1 MIRVRGIEPLLEGV
15 SVARASQA
23 QDNVSEELEDM
34 ARQVAQRTAQRA
46 PVLTGALRHYAEM
59 GVSQVN
65 AFEID
70 LNVGIYENIPYF
82 WRQHFEHSTKRYFFK
97 TSFDEVQAVF
107 GQRLQKAVDRTW

>member
-34 ARQVAQRTAQRA
+34 AREIATNTARRA
-46 PVLTGALRHYAEM
+46 PVLTGALRHFAEM

>member
-1 MIRVRGIEPLLEGV
+1 MIRVRGIGPLLEGV

-34 ARQVAQRTAQRA
+34 AREIATNTARRA
-46 PVLTGALRHYAEM
+46 PVLTGALRHFAEM

>member
-1 MIRVRGIEPLLEGV
+1 MIRVRGIDELLHGV
-15 SVARASQA
+15 GYGKAMEA

-34 ARQVAQRTAQRA
+34 AREITIKTARRA
-46 PVLTGALRHYAEM
+46 PVLTGDLRHFAEM

-70 LNVGIYENIPYF
+70 LNVGIYQNLPYF
-82 WRQHFEHSTKRYFFK
+82 WRQNFEHKTKGLFFT
-97 TSFDEVQAVF
+97 TSFNEIQAVF

>member
-34 ARQVAQRTAQRA
+34 ARQIAQRTAQRA

-97 TSFDEVQAVF
+97 TSFDDVQAVF

>member
-34 ARQVAQRTAQRA
+34 ARQISQRTAQRA

>member
-34 ARQVAQRTAQRA
+34 ARQIAQRTAQRA

-97 TSFDEVQAVF
+97 TSFDEIQAVF
-107 GQRLQKAVDRTW
+107 EQRLQKAVDRTW

>member
-1 MIRVRGIEPLLEGV
+1 MLAGISTAKANEAETN
-15 SVARASQA
+15 VA
-23 QDNVSEELEDM
+23 EELEDM

>member
-1 MIRVRGIEPLLEGV
+1 MIRLRGIEPLLARA

-34 ARQVAQRTAQRA
+34 ARQIAQRTAQRA

>member
-1 MIRVRGIEPLLEGV
+1 MVRVRGIEPLLEGV

-34 ARQVAQRTAQRA
+34 ARQIAQRTAQRA

>member
-1 MIRVRGIEPLLEGV
+1 MVRVRGIEPLLEGV
-15 SVARASQA
+15 SVDRASQA

-34 ARQVAQRTAQRA
+34 ARQIAQRTAQRA

>member
-1 MIRVRGIEPLLEGV
+1 MIRVRGIDELLHGV
-15 SVARASQA
+15 GYGKAMEA

-34 ARQVAQRTAQRA
+34 ARYITEHTAERA
-46 PVLTGALRHYAEM
+46 PVLTGDLRRFAQM

-70 LNVGIYENIPYF
+70 LNVGIYQNLPYF
-82 WRQHFEHSTKRYFFK
+82 WRQNFEHKSKGLFFT
-97 TSFDEVQAVF
+97 TSFNEIQAVF

>member
-15 SVARASQA
+15 SYAKASQA

-34 ARQVAQRTAQRA
+34 ARYITEHTAERA
-46 PVLTGALRHYAEM
+46 PVLTGDLRHFAQM

-70 LNVGIYENIPYF
+70 LNVGIYENLPYF
-82 WRQHFEHSTKRYFFK
+82 WRQNFEHASKRYFFT
-97 TSFDEVQAVF
+97 TSFNEIQAVF

>member
-1 MIRVRGIEPLLEGV
+1 MIRVRGIDELLHGV
-15 SVARASQA
+15 GYEKAMQA

-34 ARQVAQRTAQRA
+34 AREIATNTARRA
-46 PVLTGALRHYAEM
+46 PVLTGALRHFAEM

>member
-34 ARQVAQRTAQRA
+34 ARQIAQRTAQRA

-97 TSFDEVQAVF
+97 TSFDEVQEVF

>member
-1 MIRVRGIEPLLEGV
+1 MIAVRGIEELLGGV
-15 SVARASQA
+15 SVAKASQA

-34 ARQVAQRTAQRA
+34 ARQIAQRTAQRA

>member
-34 ARQVAQRTAQRA
+34 ARQIAQRTAQRA

-107 GQRLQKAVDRTW
+107 EQRLQKAVDRTW

>member
-1 MIRVRGIEPLLEGV
+1 MEALLAGISTAKANEAETN
-15 SVARASQA
+15 VA
-23 QDNVSEELEDM
+23 NELEDM
-34 ARQVAQRTAQRA
+34 ARQIAQRTAQRA

>member
-1 MIRVRGIEPLLEGV
+1 MVRVRGIEPLLEGV

>member
-1 MIRVRGIEPLLEGV
+1 MIVVRGMEDLLGGV
-15 SVARASQA
+15 SVAKASQA

-34 ARQVAQRTAQRA
+34 AREVTQKTADRA

-65 AFEID
+65 AFEIE
-70 LNVGIYENIPYF
+70 LNVGIYENLPYF
-82 WRQHFEHSTKRYFFK
+82 WRQNFEHASKRYFFT
-97 TSFDEVQAVF
+97 TSFNEIQAVF

>member
-1 MIRVRGIEPLLEGV
+1 MVRVRGMEALLAGISTAKANEAETN
-15 SVARASQA
+15 VA
-23 QDNVSEELEDM
+23 NELEDT
-34 ARQVAQRTAQRA
+34 ARQIAQRTAQRA

-82 WRQHFEHSTKRYFFK
+82 WRQHFEHPTKRYFFK

>member
-34 ARQVAQRTAQRA
+34 ARQIAQKTAQRA

>member
-15 SVARASQA
+15 SVARAAQA

-34 ARQVAQRTAQRA
+34 ARQIAQRTAQRA

-97 TSFDEVQAVF
+97 TSFDEIQAVF

>member
-34 ARQVAQRTAQRA
+34 ARQIAQRTAQRA